1 MAFTKGERVAFTARG
16 FRLEGTVVRT
26 RKSDGVVVVNAP
38 VMHRTADGTPLVDM
52 REEMYWDVPAR
63 ALSHLDA
70 R

>member
-1 MAFTKGERVAFTARG
+1 MEFSKGDQVTFTTRG
-16 FRLEGTVVRT
+16 FQLEGTVIRT

-38 VMHRTADGTPLVDM
+38 AMSLMADGTPLVDM

-63 ALSHLDA
+63 ALSH